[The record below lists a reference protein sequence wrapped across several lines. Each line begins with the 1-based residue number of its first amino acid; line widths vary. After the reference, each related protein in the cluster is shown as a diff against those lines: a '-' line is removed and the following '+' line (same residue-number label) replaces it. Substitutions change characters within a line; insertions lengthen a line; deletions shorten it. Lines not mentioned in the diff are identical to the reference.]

1 MNLCPPCVL
10 FPLLFRYVEMFIRPS
25 RFNFI
30 KRSNIF
36 TPGSRSLKT
45 SSHTFQKINRDNTPG
60 ETVRDSNET
69 PKKIAASVETV
80 LDRGKEKLFE
90 VVSIYEEAI
99 GLKEI
104 KEAQD
109 NVLKVYFRRVNS
121 TVIISVT
128 ILLNM

>member
-1 MNLCPPCVL
+1 ML
-10 FPLLFRYVEMFIRPS
+10 IRPS
-25 RFNFI
+25 RYNLI
-30 KRSNIF
+30 KRSNLF

-45 SSHTFQKINRDNTPG
+45 SSHTFQRINQDNTPG
-60 ETVRDSNET
+60 GTVGDSNET

-109 NVLKVYFRRVNS
+109 NVLQVYIRRVNS
-121 TVIISVT
+121 TVIISLSL
-128 ILLNM
+128 IILNM